1 MFDISEFRNRDS
13 ALYRHLLSLP
23 EESDFSS
30 VEAEFCNPVKIRLP
44 KDVIDV
50 IGMVIEKYS
59 NDYTQ
64 FINDIELESMDETFI
79 NSSLTSSYVLRV
91 CCKLGF
97 KVLMKRTEENQRYT
111 VFNVLNDFHKV
122 IYGLMELMYEYED
135 DNIVD
140 VIDYFGRRM
149 ESISKYIERYTY
161 DSYKIKSFRPFPT
174 WHKAISKKSDEW
186 HLNTTT
192 FIRIVV
198 AEALSTEFR
207 FPTYYKYIRTY
218 TNAFN
223 KYCIKTEPL
232 SLISNVEA
240 KFIKSVLCNYSSN
253 IYDIVKKL
261 KTDCVRN
268 EVTLLMEGEVW

>member
-1 MFDISEFRNRDS
+1 MFDIRDFRNRDT
-13 ALYRHLLSLP
+13 ALYHYLLSLP

-30 VEAEFCNPVKIRLP
+30 VEAEFCNPVRIRLP
-44 KDVIDV
+44 KDIIDIIGIVID
-50 IGMVIEKYS
+50 KYS
-59 NDYTQ
+59 NDYKQ
-64 FINDIELESMDETFI
+64 FVNDIELENIDDVFI
-79 NSSLTSSYVLRV
+79 SNSLTSSYILRV

-97 KVLMKRTEENQRYT
+97 KVLMKRTEENRKYSI
-111 VFNVLNDFHKV
+111 FNVLNDIHKV
-122 IYGLMELMYEYED
+122 VYGLMELMYEYD
-135 DNIVD
+135 DDSLVG

-149 ESISKYIERYTY
+149 DCISKYIEKYTY
-161 DSYKIKSFRPFPT
+161 DSYKVKSFRPFPT
-174 WHKAISKKSDEW
+174 WHKAISKKADEW

-198 AEALSTEFR
+198 AEALSTEFK

-240 KFIKSVLCNYSSN
+240 QFIKNVLCNYSSY
-253 IYDIVKKL
+253 IYDIIEKL
-261 KTDCVRN
+261 KTDCVKN
-268 EVTLLMEGEVW
+268 EVTLLMEGEIW